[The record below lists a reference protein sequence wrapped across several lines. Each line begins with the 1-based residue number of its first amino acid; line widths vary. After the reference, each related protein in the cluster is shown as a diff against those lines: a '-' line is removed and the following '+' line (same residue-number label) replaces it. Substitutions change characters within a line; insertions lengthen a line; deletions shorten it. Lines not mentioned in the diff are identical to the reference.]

1 MANQG
6 SDNLYSS
13 INVPGQAQMRRE
25 DLLNQPS
32 NIHNPSQGQA
42 TNLFQETGTQVKNM
56 AQGAAGS
63 AVNMAR
69 GAASGAANMAQGAAD
84 AVKNT
89 LGMNPP
95 HNTTDTTDG
104 NYLNQP
110 GTINFDDDF
119 PNSTTSS
126 IPGNTNL
133 DGLNYPTNPNNPST
147 GI

>member
-6 SDNLYSS
+6 SDNLHSN
-13 INVPGQAQMRRE
+13 IHVPGQAQMRRE
-25 DLLNQPS
+25 DSVNQPS
-32 NIHNPSQGQA
+32 DIHS
-42 TNLFQETGTQVKNM
+42 TSFFQETGTQVKNI

-69 GAASGAANMAQGAAD
+69 GAATGTAHMVQGAAD

-95 HNTTDTTDG
+95 NNSTNDT
-104 NYLNQP
+104 NYLNHP

-119 PNSTTSS
+119 PNSTTTLHGGFNSA
-126 IPGNTNL
+126 TNAQ
-133 DGLNYPTNPNNPST
+133 NPST